1 MTQVE
6 FVMPTLKKF
15 HYIRYK
21 SLQTITHTSFVFVIA
36 NKKKMAQFQFQ
47 ALALILLI
55 FRIEG
60 KRKHMLNAYLMY
72 EPRVEEMSNIITL
85 KVRT

>member
-1 MTQVE
+1 
-6 FVMPTLKKF
+6 
-15 HYIRYK
+15 
-21 SLQTITHTSFVFVIA
+21 
-36 NKKKMAQFQFQ
+36 MAQFQLQ